1 MRIPVV
7 SVLGIY
13 ARETGQGMLFQDEGE
28 APPPAA
34 GYGDNTASPRPK
46 LRVIK

>member
-1 MRIPVV
+1 VRIPVV

-28 APPPAA
+28 SPPPAA
-34 GYGDNTASPRPK
+34 GAGDSGSRPK